1 MRNQRSPLSLQD
13 RYDNLQIYCQEMCEH
28 VQDLEYELSQV
39 HNELRY
45 LHGFISYKKLYD
57 EYLFFEKTLMK
68 NMMMIFHF
76 HILRYSLDGHLID
89 QGPVKTEPCTSIHY
103 QSQPLKFAPND
114 RP

>member
-28 VQDLEYELSQV
+28 VQELEYELSQA

-57 EYLFFEKTLMK
+57 EYLFFEKNAHEEYDNDLPFSHLTL
-68 NMMMIFHF
+68 
-76 HILRYSLDGHLID
+76 
-89 QGPVKTEPCTSIHY
+89 
-103 QSQPLKFAPND
+103 
-114 RP
+114 

>member
-13 RYDNLQIYCQEMCEH
+13 RYDNLQIYCQEMREH

-57 EYLFFEKTLMK
+57 EYKRAW
-68 NMMMIFHF
+68 NM
-76 HILRYSLDGHLID
+76 R
-89 QGPVKTEPCTSIHY
+89 VKKVGYADNEEQSVLSI
-103 QSQPLKFAPND
+103 
-114 RP
+114 

>member
-13 RYDNLQIYCQEMCEH
+13 RYDNLQIYCQEMREH

-57 EYLFFEKTLMK
+57 EYLFFEKNAHEEYDDGLPFPRLTL
-68 NMMMIFHF
+68 
-76 HILRYSLDGHLID
+76 
-89 QGPVKTEPCTSIHY
+89 
-103 QSQPLKFAPND
+103 
-114 RP
+114 